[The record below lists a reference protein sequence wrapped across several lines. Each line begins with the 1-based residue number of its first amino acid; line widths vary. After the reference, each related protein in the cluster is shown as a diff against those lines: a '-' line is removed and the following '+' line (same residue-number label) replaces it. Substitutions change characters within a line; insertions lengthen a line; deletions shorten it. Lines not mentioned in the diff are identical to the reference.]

1 MIKNEWKTNLNSLI
15 INPWFLQTPFI
26 KGLMFS
32 SDDGIFI
39 NEIRWIEN
47 NYPQKL
53 DLLKNPNLF
62 GNPDIKIYNGERYNP
77 NDIHMAYHFLKYYNF
92 NPIQS
97 PLKIFEWG
105 GGYGN
110 LYKIIKLLFPEL
122 VERYTIVDLP
132 QCLEMQKYYLHNLNL
147 LDDKIEF
154 YSSLN
159 LPDTIPD
166 HDLFVST
173 WAISESP
180 TECFE
185 YLKNKNFYSCN
196 RFLIALHQC
205 GNHIPF
211 MQESTVI
218 FNHFISAN
226 THAEEISFI
235 PGKNYYIFK

>member
-1 MIKNEWKTNLNSLI
+1 MIKNEWKANLNYLN
-15 INPWFLQTPFI
+15 INPWFLQSPFI

-32 SDDGIFI
+32 SDEGIFI
-39 NEIRWIEN
+39 NEIKWIEL
-47 NYPQKL
+47 NYPDKL
-53 DLLKNPNLF
+53 ELLKNPNTF
-62 GNPDIKIYNGERYNP
+62 GNPDLRKYKDHPYNP
-77 NDIHMAYHFLKYYNF
+77 NDIHMAYHFLKYHNF
-92 NPIQS
+92 NKIIS

-110 LYKIIKLLFPEL
+110 LYKIVKILYPEL
-122 VERYTIVDLP
+122 IQSYTIVDLP
-132 QCLEMQKYYLHNLNL
+132 QCLEMQKYYLSNLNL
-147 LDDKIEF
+147 LDDKILF
-154 YSSLN
+154 YSSLD
-159 LPDTIPD
+159 LPETLPD
-166 HDLFVST
+166 HDLFIST

-185 YLKNKNFYSCN
+185 YLKAKNFYNCN

-218 FNHFISAN
+218 FNYFTSTN
-226 THAEEISFI
+226 THTEEISFI